1 MQNNGRYKRR
11 LGNSCFSLKV
21 RNTGIHKGRYIM
33 QKTKQNTK
41 ELIPCL
47 ISHCAIAVKL
57 ATWLSTA
64 TLRTP
69 NQLSSLLPDCSHHG
83 LHPWDVA
90 VLKAHDLKWTTLQ
103 EIKKKQCREVLVIRK
118 PAENIPFSLE
128 EVPCTWG
135 IYIYQWPWQNISKE
149 APCSYFGSMRVFPL
163 PPPPPPVANVAP
175 SATKPVVPACP
186 PSFQSAAE
194 AWCVVLQWSPSIL
207 AQVKPIHCAPGAEH
221 VGEPLCQDCG
231 PPSWGTMEHTAHHIP
246 SPCLGSAQL
255 IFLFCSFFL
264 FTIHCK
270 KKKKGTRFL
279 KLERYVQWKKTNS
292 ILKWLSQWWL
302 VICAVSSTW

>member
-69 NQLSSLLPDCSHHG
+69 NQLWSLLPDCSHHG

-103 EIKKKQCREVLVIRK
+103 EIKKNSAERSLSSESLLKIYHFPWRKSHVHGEFISTNGHGRIFPRKLLVHILAAWECSPPPQLQMLLHLPQSQWFQPARPHSRVLQKHGVWCCSDHLPFWHKSNLSTVHLGPSMWVSLCARTVGPPAEGPWSTLLTTSHLPVLVQHSWFFFSV
-118 PAENIPFSLE
+118 PF
-128 EVPCTWG
+128 
-135 IYIYQWPWQNISKE
+135 
-149 APCSYFGSMRVFPL
+149 
-163 PPPPPPVANVAP
+163 
-175 SATKPVVPACP
+175 
-186 PSFQSAAE
+186 
-194 AWCVVLQWSPSIL
+194 
-207 AQVKPIHCAPGAEH
+207 
-221 VGEPLCQDCG
+221 
-231 PPSWGTMEHTAHHIP
+231 
-246 SPCLGSAQL
+246 
-255 IFLFCSFFL
+255 FFL
-264 FTIHCK
+264 QSIARTRK
-270 KKKKGTRFL
+270 KEHDSLNSKDTSNGKKQTQF
-279 KLERYVQWKKTNS
+279 
-292 ILKWLSQWWL
+292 
-302 VICAVSSTW
+302 

>member
-69 NQLSSLLPDCSHHG
+69 NQLWSLLPDCSHHG

-103 EIKKKQCREVLVIRK
+103 EIKKKNSAERSLSSESLLKIYHFPWRKSHVHGEFISTNGHGRIFPRKLLVHILAAWECSPSPPSCKCCSICHKASGSSLPALIPERCRSMVCGAAVITFHSGTSQTY
-118 PAENIPFSLE
+118 PL
-128 EVPCTWG
+128 CTWG
-135 IYIYQWPWQNISKE
+135 RACGWAFVPGLWAPQLRDHGAHCSPHPIS
-149 APCSYFGSMRVFPL
+149 L
-163 PPPPPPVANVAP
+163 
-175 SATKPVVPACP
+175 
-186 PSFQSAAE
+186 
-194 AWCVVLQWSPSIL
+194 
-207 AQVKPIHCAPGAEH
+207 
-221 VGEPLCQDCG
+221 
-231 PPSWGTMEHTAHHIP
+231 SWFSTADF
-246 SPCLGSAQL
+246 S
-255 IFLFCSFFL
+255 FLFLFSFYNPL
-264 FTIHCK
+264 QEQEKRNTIP
-270 KKKKGTRFL
+270 
-279 KLERYVQWKKTNS
+279 
-292 ILKWLSQWWL
+292 
-302 VICAVSSTW
+302 

>member
-33 QKTKQNTK
+33 RKTKQNTK

-69 NQLSSLLPDCSHHG
+69 NQLWSLLPDCSHHG
-83 LHPWDVA
+83 IAPMRCCSAESSWLEVKDFAGDKKNSAERFLSSESLLKIYHFPWRKSHVHGEFISTNGHGRIFPRK
-90 VLKAHDLKWTTLQ
+90 L
-103 EIKKKQCREVLVIRK
+103 LVHIL
-118 PAENIPFSLE
+118 AAWE
-128 EVPCTWG
+128 
-135 IYIYQWPWQNISKE
+135 
-149 APCSYFGSMRVFPL
+149 CSPPL
-163 PPPPPPVANVAP
+163 PVANVAP

-207 AQVKPIHCAPGAEH
+207 AQVKPIHWAPGAKH

-270 KKKKGTRFL
+270 NKKKGTRFL
-279 KLERYVQWKKTNS
+279 KLERYIQWKKTNS

>member
-69 NQLSSLLPDCSHHG
+69 NQLWSLLPDCSHHG

-149 APCSYFGSMRVFPL
+149 APCSYFGSMRVS
-163 PPPPPPVANVAP
+163 PPPPSCKCCSICHKA
-175 SATKPVVPACP
+175 SGSSLPALIPECCR
-186 PSFQSAAE
+186 SMVCGAA
-194 AWCVVLQWSPSIL
+194 VITFHSGTSQTY
-207 AQVKPIHCAPGAEH
+207 
-221 VGEPLCQDCG
+221 PLCTWGRACG
-231 PPSWGTMEHTAHHIP
+231 WAFVPGLWAPQLRDHGAHCSPHPISLSWFSTADF
-246 SPCLGSAQL
+246 S
-255 IFLFCSFFL
+255 FLFLFSFYNPL
-264 FTIHCK
+264 QEQEKRNTIP
-270 KKKKGTRFL
+270 
-279 KLERYVQWKKTNS
+279 
-292 ILKWLSQWWL
+292 
-302 VICAVSSTW
+302 